1 VKQVLKKKLK
11 TMISVGDKVV
21 CIDDEIKLGK
31 LGFVG
36 HAYPNWI
43 TKDTVYTVREILP
56 NDDIVPGI
64 LLEEVVNPPLF
75 IHLLGREQ
83 EPAFAL
89 WRFREL
95 EYSELEAVTEE
106 EFKEYK
112 KW

>member
-1 VKQVLKKKLK
+1 
-11 TMISVGDKVV
+11 MISVGDKVV

-43 TKDTVYTVREILP
+43 RKDSIYTVREILP

-64 LLEEVVNPPLF
+64 LLKEVVNPPF
-75 IHLLGREQ
+75 YIHLLGREQ

-89 WRFREL
+89 WRFRKL
-95 EYSELEAVTEE
+95 EYNELEAVTEE
-106 EFKEYK
+106 ELEELLIM
-112 KW
+112 